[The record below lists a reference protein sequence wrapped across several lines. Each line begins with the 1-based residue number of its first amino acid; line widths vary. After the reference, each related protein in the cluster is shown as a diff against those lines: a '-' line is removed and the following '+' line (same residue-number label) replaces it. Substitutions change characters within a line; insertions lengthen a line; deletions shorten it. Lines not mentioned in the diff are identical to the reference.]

1 MEFDFQSRPSS
12 AFNFKGRPDSAKSRL
27 PSQLQNTYGG
37 SKKLPNVRPH
47 SAIVTKNSK
56 YGKKRTDEEV
66 ILEEQD
72 YDNFDKQGID
82 INAILLNPPSLV
94 GDKKLPKNIKKEKE
108 TLYEEQIELK
118 QQINRIKE
126 ENVRLKTKNGQL
138 QKENSKL
145 EKLLEN
151 LDSYI
156 QTGQGHQPLGDHILM
171 NNLKKTLKDVKSQLT
186 EKEVE
191 LQILK
196 KHIKVTKV
204 SEIEAELKNYIEES
218 IRLRSLLDQALRNQ
232 AAQKMAVQMDNFEE
246 KFYVQMKVI
255 NSLQQEMDQF
265 NGIIKLKD
273 EELFN
278 AQVKCEQFDMLKSR
292 AEEQSEQLKQ
302 QLQEYSDKCEIL
314 QQEIQNLKTI
324 NNNLIIKATKTH
336 NDDLHIRE
344 LEQNI
349 MELKLIIDER
359 NENIKQLEKQIQDMK
374 HYEQENFKQQEKE
387 RKQLENDMEYYKN
400 QFELVDEKYKNLLLQ
415 VAQQDFQ
422 EEYQQQQKSDR
433 KSARTSTVKLAT
445 MGTMAVIPSF
455 EKDSKPP
462 LSQIPINQAQHNNQ
476 VNQLG
481 QIQEEKPIQ
490 KQRPQSAGI
499 RRRRTVKQEDIKD
512 LGLELNMRFR
522 LRKLKLEDV
531 VENDLFDSQIRQK
544 GKISIK
550 DIALKL
556 SDRPFELKDVE
567 KMYLLARYMIE
578 DNTQDWI
585 EYDEEATC
593 QLQIVRSIFKQ
604 IVGKCRIFTE
614 DEERQ
619 YSNEISSQIMKFKKS
634 ILSYLPTFNQPQLT
648 RDQLTKAFNYIG
660 ITLSNEAFDY
670 FFLRLFDLQGESDVR
685 KFDYKLVIEEWGK
698 EDKEK
703 ELNKKQK
710 QQDRRETKLNTN
722 FAYGQKFSI
731 EK

>member
-12 AFNFKGRPDSAKSRL
+12 AFNLKGRPDSAKSRM
-27 PSQLQNTYGG
+27 PAQLANTYGG
-37 SKKLPNVRPH
+37 AKKLPNVRPH
-47 SAIVTKNSK
+47 SAILPKHSK
-56 YGKKRTDEEV
+56 LGRKRTDEEV
-66 ILEEQD
+66 IIEEQE

-82 INAILLNPPSLV
+82 INAILLNPPSLFQ
-94 GDKKLPKNIKKEKE
+94 DKKLPKNIKKEKE
-108 TLYEEQIELK
+108 TLYEEQFELK
-118 QQINRIKE
+118 QQINKLTE
-126 ENVRLKTKNGQL
+126 ENIRLKTKNGQL

-151 LDSYI
+151 LDNYI
-156 QTGQGHQPLGDHILM
+156 QTGHGHQPLGDYLLM

-186 EKEVE
+186 EREAE
-191 LQILK
+191 LTILK
-196 KHIKVTKV
+196 KHIKLTKIQ
-204 SEIEAELKNYIEES
+204 EIESELKNYIEES

-265 NGIIKLKD
+265 NGLIKLKD
-273 EELFN
+273 EELLD
-278 AQVKCEQFDMLKSR
+278 AQVKCEQFDSLKIR
-292 AEEQSEQLKQ
+292 AEEQTK
-302 QLQEYSDKCEIL
+302 QLQQQVQEYNDKFDIL

-336 NDDLHIRE
+336 NDDLHRRE

-349 MELKLIIDER
+349 IEFKFN
-359 NENIKQLEKQIQDMK
+359 NEEKSETITQLEKQIQQMK
-374 HYEQENFKQQEKE
+374 QYEQEKFKSQEKE
-387 RKQLENDMEYYKN
+387 RKSLENDMEYYKN

-415 VAQQDFQ
+415 VAQQDIS
-422 EEYQQQQKSDR
+422 EEYLQQQKSDR
-433 KSARTSTVKLAT
+433 KSARTQTAKLTT
-445 MGTMAVIPSF
+445 MGTMGVIPSF

-462 LSQIPINQAQHNNQ
+462 LSQLPINQPQHYNYG
-476 VNQLG
+476 NQLG
-481 QIQEEKPIQ
+481 LHQEDKPNN
-490 KQRPQSAGI
+490 KQRPQSGGI

-531 VENDLFDSQIRQK
+531 VENDFFDPQIKQK

-578 DNTQDWI
+578 DNSQDFV
-585 EYDEEATC
+585 EYDEEATS

-614 DEERQ
+614 EEERQ
-619 YSNEISSQIMKFKKS
+619 YSNEISAQIIKFKKS
-634 ILSYLPTFNQPQLT
+634 ILSYLPTFNQALLT
-648 RDQLTKAFNYIG
+648 KDQLTKAFNYIG
-660 ITLSNEAFDY
+660 INLSSEAFDY
-670 FFLRLFDLQGESDVR
+670 FFLKLFELQGESDVR

-698 EDKEK
+698 EEK
-703 ELNKKQK
+703 EQTKKQK
-710 QQDRRETKLNTN
+710 QPDRRDTKLNTN
-722 FAYGQKFSI
+722 FAYGQKFNI

>member
-12 AFNFKGRPDSAKSRL
+12 AFNLKGRPESAKSRL
-27 PSQLQNTYGG
+27 PAQLANTYGG
-37 SKKLPNVRPH
+37 TKKLPNVRPH

-56 YGKKRTDEEV
+56 FGKKRTDEEV

-72 YDNFDKQGID
+72 YDDFDKQGID
-82 INAILLNPPSLV
+82 INAILLNPPSQF

-126 ENVRLKTKNGQL
+126 ENIRLKTKNGQL

-171 NNLKKTLKDVKSQLT
+171 NNLKKTLKEVKQQLT
-186 EKEVE
+186 EKEAE
-191 LQILK
+191 LSILK
-196 KHIKVTKV
+196 KHLKLTKV

-265 NGIIKLKD
+265 NGLIKLKD

-278 AQVKCEQFDMLKSR
+278 AQVKCEQFDILKLR

-302 QLQEYSDKCEIL
+302 QIQEYNDKFEIL
-314 QQEIQNLKTI
+314 QKEIQNLKTI

-336 NDDLHIRE
+336 NDDMHIKE

-349 MELKLIIDER
+349 IDLKINFDEK
-359 NENIKQLEKQIQDMK
+359 NEIIKQLEKQILEMK
-374 HYEQENFKQQEKE
+374 HYEQESFKSQEKE

-445 MGTMAVIPSF
+445 MGTMSVIPSF

-462 LSQIPINQAQHNNQ
+462 LSQIPINQPQHHNQ
-476 VNQLG
+476 GSQLG
-481 QIQEEKPIQ
+481 LIQEEKNQ
-490 KQRPQSAGI
+490 KQRPQSGSI
-499 RRRRTVKQEDIKD
+499 KRRRTVKQEDIKD

-531 VENDLFDSQIRQK
+531 VENDLIDSQIKQK

-578 DNTQDWI
+578 DNTQDWVD
-585 EYDEEATC
+585 YDEEATC

-604 IVGKCRIFTE
+604 IVGKCKIFTE

-619 YSNEISSQIMKFKKS
+619 YSNEISAQIMKFKKS

-648 RDQLTKAFNYIG
+648 KDQLTKAFNYIG
-660 ITLSNEAFDY
+660 IHLSNEAFDY
-670 FFLRLFDLQGESDVR
+670 FFLRLFELQGESDVR

-698 EDKEK
+698 EEK
-703 ELNKKQK
+703 EQIKKQK
-710 QQDRRETKLNTN
+710 QQDRRDTKLNTN